1 MMPNIKSAKKRVL
14 VAERNA
20 ARNKAYNSALKT
32 SIKKANAAIEN
43 NDADKAERQ
52 RITAEAQA
60 AVKKIDMAQSK
71 GLLHKNTAAH
81 KKSALAVKLNAAK

>member
-1 MMPNIKSAKKRVL
+1 MPNIKSAKKRVI

-32 SIKKANAAIEN
+32 SIKKANTAIEN
-43 NDADKAERQ
+43 NDADKAEVVK
-52 RITAEAQA
+52 A

-81 KKSALAVKLNAAK
+81 KKSALVTKLNAAK

>member
-1 MMPNIKSAKKRVL
+1 MPNIKSAKKRVL

-43 NDADKAERQ
+43 NDANKAD
-52 RITAEAQA
+52 AVKA

-81 KKSALAVKLNAAK
+81 KKSALTTKLNAAK